1 MNIITGKGRKE
12 KEREK
17 KKKKRVEKAINI
29 IINIA
34 AVQSRGTA
42 VG

>member
-12 KEREK
+12 KEREE
-17 KKKKRVEKAINI
+17 KKRKGVEKAINI
-29 IINIA
+29 IINIV